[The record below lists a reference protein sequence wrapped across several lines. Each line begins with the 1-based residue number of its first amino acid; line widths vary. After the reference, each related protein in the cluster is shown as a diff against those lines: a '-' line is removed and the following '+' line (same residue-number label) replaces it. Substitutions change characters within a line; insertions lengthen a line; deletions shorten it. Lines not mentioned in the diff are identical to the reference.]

1 MSDIFREVDEELRRD
16 RLEQIWKRY
25 GSWILGAAILLVVAT
40 AGVTFWR
47 DYQHKQREA
56 AGVEY
61 ANALALAHG
70 GKTKEA
76 IEALARLGAGA
87 SDGHGLLARFEI
99 AALEAQSGDKPAAI
113 AAYQAIADDGAVG
126 RTYRE
131 LASVLAAF
139 NGVSDGEPAPIIAK
153 LQPIATGDGPWRP
166 SALEIT
172 ALAQLK
178 AGDKAAALDTYKR
191 LADDL
196 TAPSVLR
203 ARAAEMVQALG
214 AG

>member
-1 MSDIFREVDEELRRD
+1 MSDIFREIDEELRRD
-16 RLEQIWKRY
+16 RLAQIWKRY
-25 GSWILGAAILLVVAT
+25 ASWIIAAAILLVAAT

-47 DYQHKQREA
+47 QHQRSQHQA

-61 ANALALAHG
+61 ANALSLAHA
-70 GKTKEA
+70 GKTQEA
-76 IEALARLGAGA
+76 VEALSKLGSGA
-87 SDGHGLLARFEI
+87 SEGHGLLARFEV
-99 AALEAQSGDKPAAI
+99 AALKAQSGDKAGAM
-113 AAYQAIADDGAVG
+113 AAYQTIADDGAVD
-126 RTYRE
+126 RLYRD
-131 LASVLAAF
+131 LATVLGALD
-139 NGVSDGEPAPIIAK
+139 GVAEGEPAAIIAK
-153 LQPIATGDGPWRP
+153 LQPVATGNGPWRA

-178 AGDKAAALDTYKR
+178 SGDKAAALETYKG

-196 TAPSVLR
+196 NAPSGLR

>member
-16 RLEQIWKRY
+16 RLEQLWKRY
-25 GSWILGAAILLVVAT
+25 GSWVIAAAVLLVVGT
-40 AGVTFWR
+40 AAVTFWR
-47 DYQHKQREA
+47 QYQQQQRAAEGVRYAEA
-56 AGVEY
+56 LS
-61 ANALALAHG
+61 LAEG
-70 GKTKEA
+70 GKTREA
-76 IEALARLGAGA
+76 IAALGELGSGA
-87 SDGHGLLARFEI
+87 SEGHGLLARFQL
-99 AALEAQSGDKPAAI
+99 AALEAQSGSKADAVAAW
-113 AAYQAIADDGAVG
+113 QAIADDGAVD
-126 RTYRE
+126 RLYRE
-131 LASVLAAF
+131 LATVLGALA
-139 NGVSDGEPAPIIAK
+139 GVGEGEPAPIIAR

-166 SALEIT
+166 SALEVT

-196 TAPSVLR
+196 AAPAALR